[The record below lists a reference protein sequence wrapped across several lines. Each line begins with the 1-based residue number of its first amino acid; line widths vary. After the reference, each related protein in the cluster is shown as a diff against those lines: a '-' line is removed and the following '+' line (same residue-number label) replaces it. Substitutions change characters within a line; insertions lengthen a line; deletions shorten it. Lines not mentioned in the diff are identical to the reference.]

1 MNIEQRYERLLKRRA
16 PYEDRVFARFDESYE
31 KEQGTFTKYIL
42 GALRPVDKQYTQ
54 KLIDQGDRIENQ
66 LKKGLEEQYPRLEF
80 RRQGS
85 VSNYTH
91 IRYSSDIDIL
101 TIIDKFHTLEHPQE
115 APFPYKGEP
124 NSDLLNLRNCCHSHL
139 SNAFP
144 AANVD
149 NTGSTAISI
158 EGGSLY
164 CKVDVVPS
172 NWFNS
177 NDYANYGNEI
187 YRGVQVLDKKA
198 MVRNKNFPF
207 LFNYRIENKD
217 KNRNGL
223 TRMLIRLLKTLRAD
237 SDDSGIAIDF
247 SSFDICSVVY
257 RYPDSLLVKDLR
269 MPLSILKNLLDWLD
283 IIIQNTEIRN
293 GLKVVDDSR
302 KIFNENNKLQE
313 LAKLRAELNLVYEGA
328 MKENL
333 YGIIT
338 ESHLN

>member
-1 MNIEQRYERLLKRRA
+1 MNIEKRYEKLLKRRA
-16 PYEDRVFARFDESYE
+16 PYEDRVFARYDEAYE

-42 GALRPVDKQYTQ
+42 GALRPVGRQYTQ
-54 KLIDQGDRIENQ
+54 KLIEQGDRIENQ
-66 LKKGLEEQYPRLEF
+66 LKKGLEELYPGLEF

-85 VSNYTH
+85 VSNHTH
-91 IRYSSDIDIL
+91 IRYSSDIDVL
-101 TIIDKFHTLEHPQE
+101 AIIDKFYSLEHPQE
-115 APFPYKGEP
+115 PSFLYEGEP
-124 NSDLLNLRNCCHSHL
+124 KDDLLNLRNHCHSYL
-139 SNAFP
+139 SSAFP
-144 AANVD
+144 AAEVD

-164 CKVDVVPS
+164 CKVDIVPS

-177 NDYANYGNEI
+177 NDYANYGVEI

-198 MVRNKNFPF
+198 MVRNRNFPF
-207 LFNYRIENKD
+207 LFNYRIDEKD
-217 KNRNGL
+217 KSRNGL

-237 SDDSGIAIDF
+237 SDDSGILIDF

-257 RYPDSLLVKDLR
+257 RYPDNLLVKDLR
-269 MPLSILKNLLDWLD
+269 LPLDILKNLLSWMD
-283 IIIQNTEIRN
+283 IIIQSSEIRA

-302 KIFNENNKLQE
+302 KIFDEFGKVSE
-313 LAKLRAELNLVYEGA
+313 FKKLRSELSLLYEGA
-328 MKENL
+328 MQENR